1 MVDPRKGRER
11 VVVEEETTFSRKR
24 AGFGK
29 LVTTSGGRP
38 GGIKTNYVSR

>member
-1 MVDPRKGRER
+1 MLDPRKGRER
-11 VVVEEETTFSRKR
+11 VVVEEETFSRKR